1 MYMNTLNHKSFN
13 FKVDYYSLLN
23 ALDENDIII
32 ISRRRLI
39 ECIKLTILISI
50 HEFLYSLHQ
59 SDYLAK
65 KIKELNI
72 DLTYELDK
80 LATESR
86 MDVYEAQTNI
96 SQISII
102 DNIIKDR
109 FNINLANCTCIPDR
123 DICNLFNDDIYHEQ
137 IPINIEIY
145 DVFPYDDIFIINIS
159 YR

>member
-1 MYMNTLNHKSFN
+1 MNILNHKSFN
-13 FKVDYYSLLN
+13 FKVDYYSLLK
-23 ALDENDIII
+23 ALDDNDIII

-50 HEFLYSLHQ
+50 YEFLYSLHQ
-59 SDYLAK
+59 LDCLAK

-109 FNINLANCTCIPDR
+109 FNINLANNACIPDR
-123 DICNLFNDDIYHEQ
+123 YICNLFNDDIYHEQ
-137 IPINIEIY
+137 HPINIEIY
-145 DVFPYDDIFIINIS
+145 DVFPYDDIFIINIL